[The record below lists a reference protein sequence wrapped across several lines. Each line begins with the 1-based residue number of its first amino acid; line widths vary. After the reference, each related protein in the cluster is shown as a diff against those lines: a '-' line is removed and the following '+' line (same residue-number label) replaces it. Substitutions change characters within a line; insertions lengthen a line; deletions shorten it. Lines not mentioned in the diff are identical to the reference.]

1 MKGPVDLPL
10 ARFFFRKVILC
21 KHGRAPVCWLWWY
34 TGPSRPGPTEN
45 SRVLSRF
52 DKCCTVRSIDRSTDD
67 ERPTNDRGC
76 AMRLHFQ
83 RLSFVVVKSVP
94 RLPSSCCCCCCC
106 CRPLLEPKQPRDRDD
121 AKKATNP
128 CVYVVQCMWFNVCG
142 SMYVY
147 ACVFALLVRCCVVP
161 CALCVCDNRLCL
173 LARLLASLAPLAP
186 LAPIPFCS
194 VVPSLPL
201 TCSCVCARDSFVS
214 SCVSCPFLHPSCRA
228 FSRIPCCCFAHKNE
242 MSTRCLLACLFV
254 A

>member
-52 DKCCTVRSIDRSTDD
+52 DKCCTVRSIDRSTDE

-76 AMRLHFQ
+76 AMRLHLQ

-94 RLPSSCCCCCCC
+94 RLPSSCCCCCC

-128 CVYVVQCMWFNVCG
+128 CVYVVQCMWFNVC
-142 SMYVY
+142 V
-147 ACVFALLVRCCVVP
+147 CVCVCVVGALL
-161 CALCVCDNRLCL
+161 
-173 LARLLASLAPLAP
+173 
-186 LAPIPFCS
+186 
-194 VVPSLPL
+194 
-201 TCSCVCARDSFVS
+201 
-214 SCVSCPFLHPSCRA
+214 CRA
-228 FSRIPCCCFAHKNE
+228 VRTMC
-242 MSTRCLLACLFV
+242 V
-254 A
+254 